1 MTTKPHIQ
9 QPSDQHPS
17 DRHPSDRPTTPVAL
31 VTGGSTGLGRSLV
44 HVLAA
49 TGWRV
54 ITTARNAAELEE
66 AHSGR
71 VGITV
76 RPGDLRSADHRS
88 ALAQTV
94 REHGRLDL
102 LVHNAS
108 DLGPTPLPPLA
119 DVRPEQLHDV
129 LEVNLVAPIALTSL
143 LLPLLSRDNGVLLSL
158 SSDAAVEH
166 YPGWGAYGASKAA
179 LDHATLT
186 LAAENQLRGYAV
198 DPGDM
203 RTRMHQAAFP
213 GEDISD
219 RPSPE
224 SVVPHLLALIPSG
237 LASGRYRA
245 ADIDAS
251 LLVEGAAR

>member
-1 MTTKPHIQ
+1 MRIQ
-9 QPSDQHPS
+9 HTQQTPDL
-17 DRHPSDRPTTPVAL
+17 PTTPLAL
-31 VTGGSTGLGRSLV
+31 VTGGSTGLGRALV

-54 ITTARNAAELEE
+54 ITTARDNKELQAAQGDRAGVTAL
-66 AHSGR
+66 
-71 VGITV
+71 
-76 RPGDLRSADHRS
+76 PGDLRSAEHR
-88 ALAQTV
+88 AHLAATV
-94 REHGRLDL
+94 QEHGRLDL

-108 DLGPTPLPPLA
+108 DLGPTPLPPLV
-119 DVRPEQLHDV
+119 DVPPAQLHDV
-129 LEVNLVAPIALTSL
+129 LEVNVVAPIALTAR
-143 LLPLLSRDNGVLLSL
+143 LLPFLRRDEAVLLSI
-158 SSDAAVEH
+158 SSDAAIEH

-186 LAAENQLRGYAV
+186 LATENQLHGYAV

-224 SVVPHLLALIPSG
+224 SVVPHLLALVSSG
-237 LASGRYRA
+237 LPSGRYLA
-245 ADIDAS
+245 SDIDAS
-251 LLVEGAAR
+251 LLTEAAAR

>member
-1 MTTKPHIQ
+1 MNTRTDPQ
-9 QPSDQHPS
+9 STFQHK
-17 DRHPSDRPTTPVAL
+17 TPVAL
-31 VTGGSTGLGRSLV
+31 VTGGSSGLGRALV

-54 ITTARNAAELEE
+54 VTTARNDIELQE
-66 AHSGR
+66 AQAGR
-71 VGITV
+71 TGITALA
-76 RPGDLRSADHRS
+76 GDLRSPDHRA
-88 ALAQTV
+88 ALTEVV

-108 DLGPTPLPPLA
+108 DLGPTPLPPLV
-119 DVRPEQLHDV
+119 DVPPERLHDV
-129 LEVNLVAPIALTSL
+129 LEVNVVAPIALTAL
-143 LLPLLSRDNGVLLSL
+143 LLPLLEENDGVLVSL
-158 SSDAAVEH
+158 SSDAAIEH

-224 SVVPHLLALIPSG
+224 SVVPRLLALISSG
-237 LASGRYRA
+237 LPSERYRA
-245 ADIDAS
+245 GEIDAS
-251 LLVEGAAR
+251 LLAEVAAR